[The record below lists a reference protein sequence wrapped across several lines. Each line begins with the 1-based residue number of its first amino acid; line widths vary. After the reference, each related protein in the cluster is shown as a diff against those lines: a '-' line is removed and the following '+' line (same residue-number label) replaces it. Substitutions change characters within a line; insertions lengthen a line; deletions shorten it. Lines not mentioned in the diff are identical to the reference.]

1 MKTTINTGSALSLFP
16 LFSLETIIFKKNP
29 PDMKLLYI
37 PVFLITFSSIAQNF
51 TPESSPIEFSGTLDH
66 FRTVWFSSDNT
77 SVYGDNKSIIGF
89 DIESGNKILEVPIA
103 GYPIHSSNQSS
114 DGLFWI
120 QANSNYNNPNNPQV
134 GDMHNNLG
142 CYDFENNVMKAQKTG
157 DINLWI
163 LKCSSIENIAYGISN
178 VSRIAS
184 IVEFQVDPFKINRT
198 IAKENNGTYI
208 LGLDLNENS
217 GILAYSYA
225 GDSKG
230 IKFIDLESG
239 ALKKKISINE
249 EFAPL
254 EFSPDGKALMAS
266 AYKLLYKFDVATYES
281 KSFNLDPDK
290 DNSHAFSISVHPNN
304 RSVAFSSKYG
314 TSILDTENGT
324 VKKIDNGQ
332 SMACKFSTDGKYLAT
347 SVKPFL
353 VPESVCLRVFSDP
366 TFPIAPI
373 PEITE
378 VSDTA
383 EPEVLPLSDV
393 VPPSPDSDNEWYQH
407 SDRAFSIEFPTKPA
421 LKTTKSKDNYE
432 SKTYTC
438 IHKNSAYIAVV
449 SEVSPKIKT
458 KKYKK
463 LAIKMGE
470 AFIAKIN
477 PLTSTNSPYSFEDQ
491 EGTKYVFV
499 KDGLSYH
506 YRCVCINGN
515 AYQVICLNAEGH
527 TNHLNRF
534 FDSFKP

>member
-1 MKTTINTGSALSLFP
+1 
-16 LFSLETIIFKKNP
+16 
-29 PDMKLLYI
+29 MKLLFI

-51 TPESSPIEFSGTLDH
+51 TPENSPIEFNGTLEQ
-66 FRTVWFSSDNT
+66 FRTVWFSPDNR
-77 SVYGDNKSIIGF
+77 SVYGDGKSIIGF
-89 DIESGNKILEVPIA
+89 DIESGDKILEVSIA
-103 GYPIHSSNQSS
+103 GYPTHSSNQSS

-142 CYDFENNVMKAQKTG
+142 CYDFEKNVMKAQKTG

-163 LKCSSIENIAYGISN
+163 LKCSSTKNIAYGISN

-208 LGLDLNENS
+208 LGLDVNENS

-249 EFAPL
+249 EFARL

-266 AYKLLYKFDVATYES
+266 AYKLLYKLDVATYES

-290 DNSHAFSISVHPNN
+290 DDSHAFSISVHPNN

-314 TSILDTENGT
+314 TSILDAENGN
-324 VKKIDNGQ
+324 VKKIDKGQ
-332 SMACKFSTDGKYLAT
+332 SMACRFSKDGRYLAT

-353 VPESVCLRVFSDP
+353 VPESVCLRIFSDP
-366 TFPIAPI
+366 TFPIAPT

-378 VSDTA
+378 NDNTNELELDP
-383 EPEVLPLSDV
+383 EPAPEPVPDVAPPPPVL
-393 VPPSPDSDNEWYQH
+393 DNEWYEH
-407 SDRAFSIEFPTKPA
+407 SSLAFSIEFPTKPA
-421 LKTTKSKDNYE
+421 LKTTKYKDNYE
-432 SKTYTC
+432 RKTYTC
-438 IHKNSAYIAVV
+438 IHKNSAYIVVV
-449 SEVSPKIKT
+449 SEMSPKIKT

-463 LAIKMGE
+463 MAKLMGKI
-470 AFIAKIN
+470 FIERIN
-477 PLTSTNSPYSFEDQ
+477 PLTSTNSPYSYENQ

>member
-1 MKTTINTGSALSLFP
+1 MSN
-16 LFSLETIIFKKNP
+16 
-29 PDMKLLYI
+29 
-37 PVFLITFSSIAQNF
+37 
-51 TPESSPIEFSGTLDH
+51 

-77 SVYGDNKSIIGF
+77 SVYGDGKSIIGF
-89 DIESGNKILEVPIA
+89 DIESGDKILEVPIA
-103 GYPIHSSNQSS
+103 GYPTHSSNQSS

-163 LKCSSIENIAYGISN
+163 LKCSSTKNIAYGISN

-208 LGLDLNENS
+208 LDLDVNENS

-230 IKFIDLESG
+230 IKFIELESG

-249 EFAPL
+249 EFARL

-290 DNSHAFSISVHPNN
+290 DDSYAFSISVHPNN

-314 TSILDTENGT
+314 TSILDTENGN
-324 VKKIDNGQ
+324 VKKIDKGQ
-332 SMACKFSTDGKYLAT
+332 SMACKFSSGGRYLAT

-353 VPESVCLRVFSDP
+353 VPESVCLRIFSDL
-366 TFPIAPI
+366 TFPLTNTS
-373 PEITE
+373 EE
-378 VSDTA
+378 
-383 EPEVLPLSDV
+383 V
-393 VPPSPDSDNEWYQH
+393 VPVPPPFNPTLDWYQH
-407 SDRAFSIEFPTKPA
+407 RGPAFAIDFPIKPNLSTKISEKGYVTSKYTSIHNK
-421 LKTTKSKDNYE
+421 
-432 SKTYTC
+432 
-438 IHKNSAYIAVV
+438 SAYLAIVT
-449 SEVSPKIKT
+449 EMSPKVKPSKYEKIAGKIG
-458 KKYKK
+458 KKFLENIGAGK
-463 LAIKMGE
+463 
-470 AFIAKIN
+470 
-477 PLTSTNSPYSFEDQ
+477 SVQQPYSYGEQDGVGHSFKLGAFDYE
-491 EGTKYVFV
+491 YV
-499 KDGLSYH
+499 
-506 YRCVCINGN
+506 CICINGY
-515 AYQVICLNAEGH
+515 AFQIICLNAEQN
-527 TNHLNRF
+527 TNDLDRF
-534 FDSFKP
+534 FASFHPLK